1 MKVVV
6 DEAQVEEVRD
16 LIFSNATASFDDV
29 QKMVIGNCIQR
40 SAPLWAGFVD
50 GEFVCTWGLIPPT
63 LMSDRA
69 YLWLHVTPAL
79 EGNEFAFVRHSQV
92 VIEEMLKD
100 YPIIWGETLAENT
113 RAIRWLRW
121 LGAKFGEPNEV
132 GVRSFTILRKRH

>member
-1 MKVVV
+1 MKVAV
-6 DEAQVEEVRD
+6 DEAQADIVRD
-16 LIFSNATASFDDV
+16 LIFSNAGASFDDV
-29 QKMVIGNCIQR
+29 QQMVLRNCIDR

-63 LMSDRA
+63 ILSDRA
-69 YLWLHVTPAL
+69 YLWLHCTPAL

-100 YPIIWGETLAENT
+100 YPIIQGHTFADNT

-121 LGAKFGEPNEV
+121 LGAKFGEPEE
-132 GVRSFTILRKRH
+132 GVRSFTILKKRH

>member
-1 MKVVV
+1 MKVTV
-6 DEAQVEEVRD
+6 DEAQADNVRD
-16 LIFSNATASFDDV
+16 LIYHQFEHNVHDV
-29 QKMVIGNCIQR
+29 GWQTLDNCIRR
-40 SAPLWAGFVD
+40 SCPLWAGFAD

-92 VIEEMLKD
+92 VVQEMLKD
-100 YPIIWGETLAENT
+100 YPIINGHTLAANT
-113 RAIRWLRW
+113 QAIRWLRW
-121 LGAKFGEPNEV
+121 LGAKFGEPED